1 MSIDEAAKDQSSVS
15 NTPPV
20 REKQPRRRKP
30 QSPSRYIIVI
40 LYLVHII
47 CFDLSS
53 DVPPIKKTRAS
64 RPLFHPPGA
73 RYCNYIANNVALH

>member
-1 MSIDEAAKDQSSVS
+1 MSLIDFR
-15 NTPPV
+15 TIH
-20 REKQPRRRKP
+20 QPLTDAMDAD
-30 QSPSRYIIVI
+30 INAT
-40 LYLVHII
+40 LA
-47 CFDLSS
+47 